1 MDRRLALAR
10 VEIIKQSFNASV
22 RSSEQS
28 EVDGGVWILAA
39 IRGRNSG
46 AFVHDAGAERQPG
59 LAPITA
65 KWPVVVE
72 TTGCIKAE
80 DK

>member
-1 MDRRLALAR
+1 MDRRLALAW
-10 VEIIKQSFNASV
+10 VEIIKRSFNASV

-28 EVDGGVWILAA
+28 KVDGGVWILAA
-39 IRGRNSG
+39 IGGRNSG
-46 AFVHDAGAERQPG
+46 AFVHHDGAERRPG
-59 LAPITA
+59 LSPITA
-65 KWPVVVE
+65 EWPVVVE